1 MRRVVVTGLG
11 LVTPVGM
18 GVENTWSA
26 LCAGTS
32 GVSKIT
38 RFDTEGYACQ
48 IAAEVKDYDPKAHF
62 NTKELKKYDRFIQ
75 YGMIAADEA
84 IAQAGLTEVEDE
96 FLLERIGVQLGSGI
110 GGMPMMGEAQTTID
124 SRGPRRVSP
133 FFIPAILINLLP
145 GQVSIK
151 YKFKGPNVSAVSAC
165 ASGAHAIGDAMRMIQ
180 FGDADVMVAGAAE
193 AAICEMGIAGFASAK
208 TLSTRNDEP
217 EKASRPFDDGRDGFV
232 MGEGAGVMILEEYEH
247 AKARGANILCE
258 LAGFGMSGDG
268 YHMTTPAPDGSGGRR
283 AMEAALKG
291 SGLKAEEI
299 VHVNAHATSTP
310 TGDGIET
317 GAIKQ
322 VFGDKIAV
330 SATKSMTGH
339 LLGAAGSTEAV
350 YAALSVMNDII
361 PPVINLENP
370 SEDCDL
376 DYVKGEARK
385 MKIDAALSNSFG
397 FGGTN
402 ASLIFK
408 KV

>member
-1 MRRVVVTGLG
+1 MRRVVITGLG
-11 LVTPVGM
+11 LVTPVGNT
-18 GVENTWSA
+18 VEQTWSA
-26 LCAGTS
+26 LCSGTS
-32 GVSKIT
+32 GIGKIT
-38 RFDTEGYACQ
+38 RFDATDYACQ
-48 IAAEVKDYDPKAHF
+48 IAGEVKNYEPTDF
-62 NTKELKKYDRFIQ
+62 FSTKEIKKYDRFIQ

-84 IAQAGLTEVEDE
+84 IAQAGLDKIEDE
-96 FLLERIGVQLGSGI
+96 ATLERIGLQLGSGI

-151 YKFKGPNVSAVSAC
+151 YGFKGPNVSAVSAC

-193 AAICEMGIAGFASAK
+193 AAICPMGIAGFASAK

-217 EKASRPFDDGRDGFV
+217 EKASRPFDAGRDGFV
-232 MGEGAGVMILEEYEH
+232 MGEGAGVMVLEEYEH

-268 YHMTTPAPDGSGGRR
+268 YHMTSPAPDGSGGRR

-291 SGLKAEEI
+291 SGLNASDI
-299 VHVNAHATSTP
+299 VYVNAHATSTP

-317 GAIKQ
+317 QAIKS
-322 VFGDKIAV
+322 VFGQNVAV

-350 YAALSVMNDII
+350 YTALSVMKDEV
-361 PPVINLENP
+361 PPTINLDNP

-376 DYVKGEARK
+376 DYVKDSSRK
-385 MKIDAALSNSFG
+385 LDVKAALSNSFG

>member
-18 GVENTWSA
+18 GVENTWEA
-26 LCAGTS
+26 LCAGKS

-48 IAAEVKDYDPKAHF
+48 IAAEVKDYDPTEYF

-84 IAQAGLTEVEDE
+84 IAQAGLANVEDE
-96 FLLERIGVQLGSGI
+96 SLLERIGVQLGSGI

-151 YKFKGPNVSAVSAC
+151 YKFKGPNVSSVSAC

-193 AAICEMGIAGFASAK
+193 AAICEMGIAGFAAAK

-217 EKASRPFDDGRDGFV
+217 ERASRPFDKDRDGFV

-268 YHMTTPAPDGSGGRR
+268 YHMTTPALDGSGGRR

-291 SGLKAEEI
+291 SGLKVEDIA
-299 VHVNAHATSTP
+299 HVNAHATSTP

-322 VFGDKIAV
+322 LFGNKIVV

-350 YAALSVMNDII
+350 YTALSVMKDMV
-361 PPVINLENP
+361 PPVLNLENR

-376 DYVKGEARK
+376 DYVTGQARS
-385 MKIDAALSNSFG
+385 MKVDAALSNSFG